1 MERQEL
7 RAEIRVPV
15 LQRANL
21 NAGAE
26 WFACMVMDM
35 SGSGLL
41 LVSNRQ
47 LEVGQIFEFRCEL
60 YPGKLMECMIE
71 VIHSKNDSAGA
82 MITEID
88 DTSTKLL
95 KSYLEEQLAVKLDKR
110 PSARA
115 PKS

>member
-1 MERQEL
+1 MERHEL

-21 NAGAE
+21 NAGSE

-35 SGSGLL
+35 SNSGLQL
-41 LVSNRQ
+41 LSNRQ
-47 LEVGQIFEFRCEL
+47 LEIGHIFEFRCEL
-60 YPGKLMECMIE
+60 YPGKSMECMIE
-71 VIHSKNDSAGA
+71 IIHSKNDSAGA

-88 DTSTKLL
+88 DNSTQLL
-95 KSYLEEQLAVKLDKR
+95 KSYLEEKLAIKLDKQ
-110 PSARA
+110 PPARA